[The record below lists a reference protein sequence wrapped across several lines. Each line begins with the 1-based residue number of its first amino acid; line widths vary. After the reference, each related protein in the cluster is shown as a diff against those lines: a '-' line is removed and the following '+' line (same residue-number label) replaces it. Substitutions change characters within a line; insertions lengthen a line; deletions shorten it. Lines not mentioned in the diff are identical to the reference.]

1 VTEVVGTSNYPYSM
15 LDTVVSGC
23 LCLFGLNVLQHC
35 LVGEGGRYTVVQTV
49 FQKSDT
55 DRILYE
61 QGKACWIG
69 CNWVSSEALG
79 KRKLYSNIRAKP

>member
-1 VTEVVGTSNYPYSM
+1 MTEVVGTPNYPYSM

-23 LCLFGLNVLQHC
+23 LRLFGLNVFQHC
-35 LVGEGGRYTVVQTV
+35 LVGEVGRHNIVQTV

-55 DRILYE
+55 DCILYE
-61 QGKACWIG
+61 HRKACWIG
-69 CNWVSSEALG
+69 YNWVSSEGLG